1 MTLSDAAGSSACV
14 RWAGERP
21 DLGCLSRIR
30 AKLPKDRIRDN
41 PEYDAEPRCSPHVGS
56 SALLMM
62 AIFASVLLYSCLCP
76 HRIATENPAAM
87 SGG

>member
-30 AKLPKDRIRDN
+30 AKLPKIVFLTIPNMTPRL
-41 PEYDAEPRCSPHVGS
+41 DARH
-56 SALLMM
+56 M
-62 AIFASVLLYSCLCP
+62 SVRQLY
-76 HRIATENPAAM
+76 
-87 SGG
+87 